1 MNAMNVLNGECFIC
15 TYLALLSIFDDNLLW
30 ELYFRPSYL
39 RWPPIEMRTG
49 KYEDCSNLCLYNQWR
64 CKYFL
69 FFSDKFQGPMKNM
82 CVLYEER
89 VYEKYYMPGVIS
101 GRIMEYYEDII

>member
-1 MNAMNVLNGECFIC
+1 
-15 TYLALLSIFDDNLLW
+15 
-30 ELYFRPSYL
+30 
-39 RWPPIEMRTG
+39 MRTG

-69 FFSDKFQGPMKNM
+69 FFSEKFQGPMKNM

-89 VYEKYYMPGVIS
+89 VFEKYFMPGVIS